1 MLVVQVV
8 KTDLPSCQTKF
19 TRFLKLQC
27 ARNYFEALPYNMTLE
42 DFEKSL
48 EKEQRSKEARES
60 SHRKHKDRD
69 RDHKHHSHRHR
80 SHHHDEDEDGHRH
93 KRRRHSP
100 HDGEENDI
108 HRSSRHRDGSKERH
122 HRRKHDRRNEDLD
135 LLDSNAEDGDR
146 PKPLKRDSWME
157 APAANDVEIIQHKK
171 ENLVEISAQN
181 LRAQF
186 EAGLREDELK
196 HQIEDSSDNGIDQ
209 AIEEPVKHEVTYTFG
224 DDGSEWRMRKLKNVY
239 KQAET
244 SKKSVEEVALKQ
256 YGSLRSFDDAR
267 EEETELKRRQ
277 MYGQDYVGKEKPS
290 GELFQE
296 RKLDH
301 GVHREP
307 AAFERDSE
315 DAKNEASDL
324 QAKPLT
330 TVLDQTGLNRLKA
343 KMMKA
348 KLRGAPDAAEIEV
361 EYNAA
366 IANSSASGNGNVM
379 VLGTMQNRMLTGGR
393 GSEVKDINTKR
404 GRERGLVEENEDMS
418 IEDMIRE
425 ERRNRGQAGG
435 DGLLLAQRIAKDGKF
450 MVCALLIWHSNML
463 MPYRMTSSIWTK
475 MQRSL
480 QSEYKNQR

>member
-1 MLVVQVV
+1 M
-8 KTDLPSCQTKF
+8 SS
-19 TRFLKLQC
+19 LKLQC
-27 ARNYFEALPYNMTLE
+27 SATLLKLLLYNMTLE

-48 EKEQRSKEARES
+48 DKERRSRETRES
-60 SHRKHKDRD
+60 SDRKHRD

-100 HDGEENDI
+100 HDGEEAADDI
-108 HRSSRHRDGSKERH
+108 HRSSRHRDRSKERH
-122 HRRKHDRRNEDLD
+122 HRRKHDRGHEDLE
-135 LLDSNAEDGDR
+135 LDSKAEDGDR

-157 APAANDVEIIQHKK
+157 APAANDVEIARRKK

-186 EAGLREDELK
+186 EADLREDELK
-196 HQIEDSSDNGIDQ
+196 HQIEDSSDDAVTQ
-209 AIEEPVKHEVTYTFG
+209 ALKELANHEVTYTFG
-224 DDGSEWRMRKLKNVY
+224 DDGSEWRMRRLKNVY

-256 YGSLRSFDDAR
+256 YGSLKDFDDAR
-267 EEETELKRRQ
+267 EEEIELERRQ
-277 MYGQDYVGKEKPS
+277 TYGQDYVGKEKPS

-307 AAFERDSE
+307 VAFEQDSE
-315 DAKNEASDL
+315 VTRNEASDL
-324 QAKPLT
+324 QAKLST
-330 TVLDQTGLNRLKA
+330 TILDQTSLNRLKA

-348 KLRGAPDAAEIEV
+348 KLRGAPDAAEIEA

-366 IANSSASGNGNVM
+366 IANSTASENGNMV
-379 VLGTMQNRMLTGGR
+379 VLGTMQNRMLAGGR
-393 GSEVKDINTKR
+393 GTEIKDIDTKR

-418 IEDMIRE
+418 IEDMVRE
-425 ERRNRGQAGG
+425 ERRNRGQTGG
-435 DGLLLAQRIAKDGKF
+435 EGLLLAQRIAKDGKF
-450 MVCALLIWHSNML
+450 MVCILLVMYSHML
-463 MPYRMTSSIWTK
+463 ISYRMTSSIWTTT
-475 MQRSL
+475 QTSL
-480 QSEYKNQR
+480 QSEYKNRRST